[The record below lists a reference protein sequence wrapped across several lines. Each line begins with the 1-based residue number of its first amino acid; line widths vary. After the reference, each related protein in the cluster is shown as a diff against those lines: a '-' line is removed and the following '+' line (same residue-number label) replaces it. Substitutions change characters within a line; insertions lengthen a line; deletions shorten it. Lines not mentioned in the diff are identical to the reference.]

1 MSNHSRPIC
10 LIVASM
16 LVLGAAANADST
28 IDQYVMFSGFGTLGV
43 VHSDFRDA
51 DFIGNVVQP
60 RGAGYSGSWS
70 PTPDS
75 DLGVQANITLTD
87 ALSGVVQVLSRD
99 DANGNFKPD
108 VEWASLKYDITS
120 DFSVRVGRIL
130 LPTFQRSDVQNV
142 GYALPWVRVPLE
154 INYVDSA
161 THSDGIDVLYRVQT
175 GVVTQNLQALW
186 GSTTENLPGIA
197 FTSTRA
203 NVGVFS
209 DTLQYGDTSV
219 QLVYQSIEPTGF
231 PPARLRVVGA
241 GLTYDPGT
249 WFVTADSNYTQD
261 AYFGDFIAWYV
272 SGGARLGH
280 FTPYTLY
287 STIRAPSAG
296 TSGLKSLGDEHTV
309 GAGVRWDFAKNL
321 DSKLQFEQVTIE
333 TLDDPAAFANLQPAV
348 RIGDKTNVLSLTL
361 DFVF

>member
-1 MSNHSRPIC
+1 MPAIA
-10 LIVASM
+10 ASM
-16 LVLGAAANADST
+16 LVLGTAAHADPT
-28 IDQYVMFSGFGTLGV
+28 IDQYVTFSGFGTLGV
-43 VHSDFRDA
+43 VHSDYSEA

-60 RGAGYSGSWS
+60 RGAGYSRSWS

-75 DLGVQANITLTD
+75 DLGAQANITVTD

-108 VEWASLKYDITS
+108 VEWANLKYDITS
-120 DFSVRVGRIL
+120 DFSVRAGRVL

-142 GYALPWVRVPLE
+142 GYALPWVRIPLE

-161 THSDGIDVLYRVQT
+161 TYSNGIDVLYRVRT
-175 GVVTQNLQALW
+175 GAVTQNLQALW
-186 GSTTENLPGIA
+186 GSATENLPGMT
-197 FTSTRA
+197 FTSTHSH
-203 NVGVFS
+203 VGVLS

-219 QLVYQSIEPTGF
+219 QLVYENIEHTGS
-231 PPARLRVVGA
+231 PPVRLHLVGA

-249 WFVTADSNYTQD
+249 WFLTGDSNYTQD
-261 AYFGDFIAWYV
+261 AYFGDFVAWYV
-272 SGGARLGH
+272 SGGVRLGR

-287 STIRAPSAG
+287 STIRTSSAG
-296 TSGLKSLGDEHTV
+296 TSGLKSLGDERTV

-321 DSKLQFEQVTIE
+321 DTKLQFEQATIE
-333 TLDDPAAFANLQPAV
+333 TLDDPAAFANLQPAARV
-348 RIGDKTNVLSLTL
+348 GDKANVLSLML